1 MWRLLH
7 CLSLL
12 SVCSVHGNAFVQLM
26 HSSVG
31 LARLSGWNWSLRN
44 TRSCFKGW
52 ACSQQPARGE
62 KRPSTGKR
70 DLKPGR
76 AAPPLRLS
84 HHILKETLLIVK
96 NLQVSLPVLQIKC
109 SECGG
114 NNSLSGLWI
123 CFAFSRFSVLPWSLG
138 ISNTLLE
145 KTDALLLVWGKEEH
159 NKMNFRNCSFIVGKK
174 AY

>member
-7 CLSLL
+7 YLSLL

-114 NNSLSGLWI
+114 NRTVWVDCG
-123 CFAFSRFSVLPWSLG
+123 FALPFLDLAFYLG
-138 ISNTLLE
+138 
-145 KTDALLLVWGKEEH
+145 LLVFQTLCWRKQMLCFWFE
-159 NKMNFRNCSFIVGKK
+159 GKK
-174 AY
+174 SIIKWTLETVVLL